1 MRMTKLRYLT
11 AVSLVFLLL
20 LSLWGCT
27 GAPAGNTTGK
37 PTDYTALYN
46 LIENKMSG
54 LEYPEYYGG
63 AFTDKETGKLVILA
77 VDLAKAK
84 ENLQTVLENFDPDA
98 YVFKACAVSYR
109 ELTAIHQ
116 KVCDSRQ
123 SLEAQQ
129 ISIPAVA
136 IDVINGQVTVGVL
149 SLNEEKAQAIR
160 AMIGSE
166 YLSLY
171 DSPGVTLD

>member
-1 MRMTKLRYLT
+1 MRMTKMRYLT

-27 GAPAGNTTGK
+27 GVPSDNTSGK
-37 PTDYTALYN
+37 STDYTALYN
-46 LIENKMSG
+46 RIENKMSG

-77 VDLAKAK
+77 VDLAEAK
-84 ENLQTVLENFDPDA
+84 ENLQSVLEDFVPDA
-98 YVFKACAVSYR
+98 YVFKECAVSYR
-109 ELTAIHQ
+109 ELMAVYQ
-116 KVCDSRQ
+116 KICDSIQ
-123 SLEAQQ
+123 PLAAQQ
-129 ISIPAVA
+129 ISTPAVA

-166 YLSLY
+166 YLYLY